1 LTFSAFYDLQL
12 PQESS
17 QPVVAFVRGSE
28 IRKNLLGLLTSGP
41 KTPTKLASMEQK
53 HVSHVSRALG
63 ELRSRGLVVSW
74 TTDSREHYYTVTSQ
88 GYAVFSMLSRAAK

>member
-1 LTFSAFYDLQL
+1 M
-12 PQESS
+12 PHESS
-17 QPVVAFVRGSE
+17 QPLVAFVRGSE

-53 HVSHVSRALG
+53 HVSHVSRALA
-63 ELRSRGLVVSW
+63 ELRSRGLVESR

-88 GYAVFSMLSRAAK
+88 GYAVFSLLSRAAK